1 MILLLYV
8 LGVVAVAA
16 AGIAIGLKVAGRM
29 TRWTDRMASGAEPGS
44 EADKAGG
51 DDE

>member
-1 MILLLYV
+1 MILLLYA
-8 LGVVAVAA
+8 LGVAALAA

-29 TRWTDRMASGAEPGS
+29 TRWTDGMASGAEPRS
-44 EADKAGG
+44 EADETGG